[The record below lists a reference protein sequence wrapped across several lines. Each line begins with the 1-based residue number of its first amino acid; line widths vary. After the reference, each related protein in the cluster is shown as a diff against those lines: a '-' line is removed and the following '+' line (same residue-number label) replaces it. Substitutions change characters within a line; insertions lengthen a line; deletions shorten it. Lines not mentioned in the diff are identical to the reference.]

1 MMDSGILG
9 RETGSRGFAFTLS
22 PQLILCL
29 MMLIFAVLEFYPTNY
44 RLSSAWF
51 FGMSFVGLSW
61 LFIFPKTVVLGKAN
75 FEALFFLVFWLIYS
89 LIGYLWAVDKSAVLE
104 YSYLIFRYLI
114 TFMIFEIFLRNNP
127 AILAKGHYFLMFTV
141 GVYFLTALWEIITFS
156 HLPSS
161 RLYQNP
167 MPIPT
172 GPFYNENNL
181 AAFLLMLFPVMLFF
195 ARLVPNIWGKIISVS
210 STVLF
215 LAVITIQGARIAM
228 LVSAA
233 TLGVFFIFFMKRRY
247 RLLSLVGIALAL
259 LMFVQLFPVQAK
271 IGAGLLEHE
280 LGSLRSETETVKMSS
295 VKIRKHLIGEVLELT
310 AESKFMG
317 LGGGN
322 IERHMS
328 TDRTHRTAGIINAHN
343 WMLELMG
350 NFGIIPL
357 FIFVYIYL
365 KWLHLLWQKYRESEG
380 RLKTLYMSYIL
391 VLILFIPASVLPSSI
406 CWYNNYWI
414 VFAAINALCHTPSSQ
429 IKEHV

>member
-1 MMDSGILG
+1 MDSSIMG
-9 RETGSRGFAFTLS
+9 REIRGKGFAFTLS

-29 MMLIFAVLEFYPTNY
+29 MMLIFAVLEFYPADY
-44 RLSSAWF
+44 RLTSAWF
-51 FGMSFVGLSW
+51 FGMCFVGLSW
-61 LFIFPKTVVLGKAN
+61 LLIFPKTAVLSKAN
-75 FEALFFLVFWLIYS
+75 KDAVFFLAFWLIYS
-89 LIGYLWAVDKSAVLE
+89 LVSYLWAVDKSASLE
-104 YSYLIFRYLI
+104 YSYLIVRYLI

-127 AILAKGHYFLMFTV
+127 AILAKGHYFLMFIV
-141 GVYFLTALWEIITFS
+141 GVYFLTALWEIITFN

-172 GPFYNENNL
+172 GPYYNENNL
-181 AAFLLMLFPVMLFF
+181 AAFLLLLFPVMLFF
-195 ARLVPNIWGKIISVS
+195 ARLLPNIWGKIISVS
-210 STVLF
+210 STVFF

-233 TLGVFFIFFMKRRY
+233 ALGVFFIFFMKRRY
-247 RLLSLVGIALAL
+247 KLISLVMIGLAL
-259 LMFVQLFPVQAK
+259 FLFVQFFPVYAK
-271 IGAGLLEHE
+271 MGTGLLEHE

-295 VKIRKHLIGEVLELT
+295 VKIRKHLIGEVFELT

-343 WMLELMG
+343 WILELMG

-357 FIFVYIYL
+357 FIFAYVYL

-380 RLKTLYMSYIL
+380 RAKTLYMSYIW
-391 VLILFIPASVLPSSI
+391 VLILFVPASVLPSSI

-414 VFAAINALCHTPSSQ
+414 VFAGINALCHTPSSK
-429 IKEHV
+429 IKEHI

>member
-1 MMDSGILG
+1 
-9 RETGSRGFAFTLS
+9 
-22 PQLILCL
+22 
-29 MMLIFAVLEFYPTNY
+29 
-44 RLSSAWF
+44 
-51 FGMSFVGLSW
+51 
-61 LFIFPKTVVLGKAN
+61 
-75 FEALFFLVFWLIYS
+75 
-89 LIGYLWAVDKSAVLE
+89 KSAVLE

-127 AILAKGHYFLMFTV
+127 AILARGHLFLMFIV
-141 GVYFLTALWEIITFS
+141 GIYFLTALWEIITFN

-161 RLYQNP
+161 RLYQSM

-181 AAFLLMLFPVMLFF
+181 AAFLLLLFPMMLFF
-195 ARLVPNIWGKIISVS
+195 ARLVPNIWGKIVSVS

-228 LVSAA
+228 LISAA
-233 TLGVFFIFFMKRRY
+233 ALGVFFIFFMKKRY
-247 RLLSLVGIALAL
+247 RLLSLAGIALAL
-259 LMFVQLFPVQAK
+259 FMFVQIFPVQAK

-295 VKIRKHLIGEVLELT
+295 VKIRKHLIGEIFELT

-350 NFGIIPL
+350 NFGVIPL
-357 FIFVYIYL
+357 MIFAYLYL
-365 KWLHLLWQKYRESEG
+365 KWLHLLWQKYREAEG
-380 RLKTLYMSYIL
+380 RLKTLYMSYIW

-429 IKEHV
+429 IKEHI